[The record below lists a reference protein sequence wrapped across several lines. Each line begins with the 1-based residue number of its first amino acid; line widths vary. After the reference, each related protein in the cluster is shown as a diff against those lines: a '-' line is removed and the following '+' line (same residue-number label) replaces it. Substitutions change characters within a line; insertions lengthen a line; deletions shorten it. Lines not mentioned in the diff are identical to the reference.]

1 MKPPTEQIGIHRMKL
16 FIEEFSSKHDAN
28 IPFVYKG
35 NLDMISPIQWKIIG
49 ENVTEALTNAMK
61 YADATVI
68 SIDVHV
74 LNKMVKVQVKDNGKG
89 AVLVKKVSVLWDGGA
104 NSFCKRKIIV
114 DGKWFFGNNVVAD
127 RRMNHL
133 IGEK

>member
-16 FIEEFSSKHDAN
+16 FIEEFAGKHDIN

-68 SIDVHV
+68 SIDIHV
-74 LNKMVKVQVKDNGKG
+74 LNKMVKVQVKDNGKVQYLLKG
-89 AVLVKKVSVLWDGGA
+89 LGIMGMEERTASVNG
-104 NSFCKRKIIV
+104 KIIV
-114 DGKWFFGNNVVAD
+114 DGTSGFQ
-127 RRMNHL
+127 
-133 IGEK
+133 